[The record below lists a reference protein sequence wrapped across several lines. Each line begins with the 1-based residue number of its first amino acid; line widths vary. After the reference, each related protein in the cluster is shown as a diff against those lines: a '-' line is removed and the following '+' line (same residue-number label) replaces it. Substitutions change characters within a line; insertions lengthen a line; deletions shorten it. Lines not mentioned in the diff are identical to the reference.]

1 MPFPGL
7 WGRFNRI
14 LMVKKQR
21 FSMWF
26 LQWVS
31 LANTVLPTE
40 IIICRFADEWGGVP
54 PPHTPPVAP
63 PLYSTRHSLHNYRST
78 QVGAFIIRQTLRVS
92 SLVTYLYCCRPLF
105 QIPRVSCE
113 RAVRFERRCFYIS

>member
-1 MPFPGL
+1 
-7 WGRFNRI
+7 
-14 LMVKKQR
+14 
-21 FSMWF
+21 MWF

-63 PLYSTRHSLHNYRST
+63 PLHINNVSGIVYCYFNNNIFCLLSLDVFGLCCLLGSGIFICSNNYHLT
-78 QVGAFIIRQTLRVS
+78 QSQT
-92 SLVTYLYCCRPLF
+92 
-105 QIPRVSCE
+105 IM
-113 RAVRFERRCFYIS
+113 

>member
-1 MPFPGL
+1 
-7 WGRFNRI
+7 
-14 LMVKKQR
+14 
-21 FSMWF
+21 MWF

-63 PLYSTRHSLHNYRST
+63 PLSVRTAKLYNRKEFVSIIEKYYS
-78 QVGAFIIRQTLRVS
+78 
-92 SLVTYLYCCRPLF
+92 
-105 QIPRVSCE
+105 IP
-113 RAVRFERRCFYIS
+113 

>member
-1 MPFPGL
+1 
-7 WGRFNRI
+7 
-14 LMVKKQR
+14 MVKKQR

-63 PLYSTRHSLHNYRST
+63 PLSVPLITDANVTPDGLEIIVTVLFKFLISNLNSKRVKYLHGNSN
-78 QVGAFIIRQTLRVS
+78 
-92 SLVTYLYCCRPLF
+92 
-105 QIPRVSCE
+105 
-113 RAVRFERRCFYIS
+113 

>member
-1 MPFPGL
+1 
-7 WGRFNRI
+7 
-14 LMVKKQR
+14 
-21 FSMWF
+21 MWF

-63 PLYSTRHSLHNYRST
+63 PLYIAETE
-78 QVGAFIIRQTLRVS
+78 AI
-92 SLVTYLYCCRPLF
+92 
-105 QIPRVSCE
+105 
-113 RAVRFERRCFYIS
+113 RRCWNVRLFY

>member
-1 MPFPGL
+1 
-7 WGRFNRI
+7 
-14 LMVKKQR
+14 
-21 FSMWF
+21 MWF

-63 PLYSTRHSLHNYRST
+63 PLVKRP
-78 QVGAFIIRQTLRVS
+78 
-92 SLVTYLYCCRPLF
+92 SLVQSGFVGWKRWLERMEKLV
-105 QIPRVSCE
+105 QIQD
-113 RAVRFERRCFYIS
+113 

>member
-63 PLYSTRHSLHNYRST
+63 PLM
-78 QVGAFIIRQTLRVS
+78 VK
-92 SLVTYLYCCRPLF
+92 LVFVELYEVDC
-105 QIPRVSCE
+105 V
-113 RAVRFERRCFYIS
+113 YT

>member
-63 PLYSTRHSLHNYRST
+63 PLVVASELSYPSFSIYTNN
-78 QVGAFIIRQTLRVS
+78 IIEM
-92 SLVTYLYCCRPLF
+92 YYGK
-105 QIPRVSCE
+105 
-113 RAVRFERRCFYIS
+113 

>member
-40 IIICRFADEWGGVP
+40 IIICRFDE
-54 PPHTPPVAP
+54 T
-63 PLYSTRHSLHNYRST
+63 TN
-78 QVGAFIIRQTLRVS
+78 QVD
-92 SLVTYLYCCRPLF
+92 
-105 QIPRVSCE
+105 
-113 RAVRFERRCFYIS
+113 AVVMQRFVVNLN